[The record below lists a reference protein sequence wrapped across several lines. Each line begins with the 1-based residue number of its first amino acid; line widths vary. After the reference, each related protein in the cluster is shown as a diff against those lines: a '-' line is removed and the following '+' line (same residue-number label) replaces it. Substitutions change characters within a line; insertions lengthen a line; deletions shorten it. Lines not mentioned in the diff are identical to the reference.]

1 MRSPALD
8 QDAIVAV
15 RWPQGVRCPRCGSAA
30 SERPAVR
37 RRRRWRCRGCR
48 FEFTATAGTCLHGSK
63 IPLEV
68 WVSAAVAND
77 VDAAASPAVRR
88 RVRTVVEGT
97 GLPAGEARLLRLL
110 TETGVESSPLD
121 GVTAAGR
128 TILACLRG
136 RLIGATAQRIAADCG
151 LSVPHTRH
159 SLRRLQA
166 QGLAE
171 HHDTSIMWGY
181 RPRRVRLWRLA
192 VNDRTLA
199 VLPLLEWRP
208 PSHPPETDA
217 VPPEFWYLFW
227 SGQDASELTVAEHT
241 VHIADTLVGS
251 FDRGAR
257 RWALNRLP
265 VEALR
270 TLRTM
275 RGYREGR
282 LAALIDS
289 AIDRRGDA

>member
-1 MRSPALD
+1 M
-8 QDAIVAV
+8 
-15 RWPQGVRCPRCGSAA
+15 G
-30 SERPAVR
+30 
-37 RRRRWRCRGCR
+37 
-48 FEFTATAGTCLHGSK
+48 
-63 IPLEV
+63 
-68 WVSAAVAND
+68 AAVAGSINT
-77 VDAAASPAVRR
+77 ATSSAVRR
-88 RVRTVVEGT
+88 RVRDAVEST
-97 GLPAGEARLLRLL
+97 GLPAGEARLLALL
-110 TETGVESSPLD
+110 TGAGAGPSPLD

-136 RLIGATAQRIAADCG
+136 RLIGATAQRIADDCG
-151 LSVPHTRH
+151 LSASHTRRC
-159 SLRRLQA
+159 LRRLQA

-181 RPRRVRLWRLA
+181 RPRRVRLWRFA
-192 VNDRTLA
+192 VNSRALA

-208 PSHPPETDA
+208 PSHPPEADA

-227 SGQDASELTVAEHT
+227 SGRDASELTVSEHA
-241 VHIADTLVGS
+241 VHIADTAVGG
-251 FDRGAR
+251 FDRAAR

-289 AIDRRGDA
+289 AIERRRGDE

>member
-1 MRSPALD
+1 M
-8 QDAIVAV
+8 
-15 RWPQGVRCPRCGSAA
+15 G
-30 SERPAVR
+30 
-37 RRRRWRCRGCR
+37 
-48 FEFTATAGTCLHGSK
+48 
-63 IPLEV
+63 
-68 WVSAAVAND
+68 AAVAGD
-77 VDAAASPAVRR
+77 VAAAASPAVRR
-88 RVRTVVEGT
+88 RVRTAVEST

-110 TETGVESSPLD
+110 AGTGAESSPLD

-136 RLIGATAQRIAADCG
+136 RLIGATAQRVAADSG
-151 LSVPHTRH
+151 LSAPHTRR
-159 SLRRLQA
+159 SLRRLRA

-181 RPRRVRLWRLA
+181 RPRQVRLWRLA

-208 PSHPPETDA
+208 PSCPPQTDT

-227 SGQDASELTVAEHT
+227 SGQDASELTVAEHA

-251 FDRGAR
+251 FDRAAR
-257 RWALNRLP
+257 RWALDRLA
-265 VEALR
+265 VETLR
-270 TLRTM
+270 TLRAM

-289 AIDRRGDA
+289 AIERRRGDE